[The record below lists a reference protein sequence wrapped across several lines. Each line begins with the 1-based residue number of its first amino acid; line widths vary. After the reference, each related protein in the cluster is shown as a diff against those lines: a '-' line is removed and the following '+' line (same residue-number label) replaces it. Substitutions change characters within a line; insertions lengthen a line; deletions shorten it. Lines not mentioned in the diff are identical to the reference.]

1 MQCARP
7 GTVCPRTCPSATV
20 NAPRDPSWLSA
31 GAQENGA
38 RGAEAEAEEGISERR
53 RRGIVVLGTVQV
65 AMALAAWLDLALR
78 SSRQVTGS
86 KRLWAA
92 VICVNFFGPIAYF
105 FFGRRSDPLQ

>member
-1 MQCARP
+1 
-7 GTVCPRTCPSATV
+7 V
-20 NAPRDPSWLSA
+20 NAPRDPSWLYA
-31 GAQENGA
+31 GAQENDA

>member
-7 GTVCPRTCPSATV
+7 GTGCPRTCPSAAV
-20 NAPRDPSWLSA
+20 NVPRDPSWLSA
-31 GAQENGA
+31 GAQENDA
-38 RGAEAEAEEGISERR
+38 RCAEAEAEEGISERR
-53 RRGIVVLGTVQV
+53 RRGIVVLGTVQL

-78 SSRQVTGS
+78 SSRQVSGS

>member
-1 MQCARP
+1 M
-7 GTVCPRTCPSATV
+7 
-20 NAPRDPSWLSA
+20 NAPRNPSWLSA

-38 RGAEAEAEEGISERR
+38 RGAEAEAEAEEGISERR